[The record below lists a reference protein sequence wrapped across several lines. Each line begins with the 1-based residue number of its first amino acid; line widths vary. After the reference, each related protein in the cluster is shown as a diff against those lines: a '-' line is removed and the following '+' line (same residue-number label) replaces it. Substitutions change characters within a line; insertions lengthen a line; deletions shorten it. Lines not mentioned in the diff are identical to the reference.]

1 MGTPQE
7 QQEIERLRK
16 QWHQAQKQAVI
27 DTQLGNAGR
36 QQSQQQP
43 NNQGCMGWN
52 SPFARVDNKSGMPQL
67 PEMRSINTAQSS
79 PMQQQQYYQ
88 QQQQQQH
95 QQQQQEHTKLLGF
108 GSLMSVCSPQRRPM

>member
-16 QWHQAQKQAVI
+16 QWHQAQQQAVI
-27 DTQLGNAGR
+27 DTQLGTAGR
-36 QQSQQQP
+36 QQPQQQP
-43 NNQGCMGWN
+43 NNQGCMEWN
-52 SPFARVDNKSGMPQL
+52 SPFARVDNKSGMPPL

-95 QQQQQEHTKLLGF
+95 QQEQQQ
-108 GSLMSVCSPQRRPM
+108 PRQQRGWIGEAIGGLWNH